1 MQANGTHAFDSVIHV
16 ADTGAAYPLRC
27 RWIEAEPGS
36 AAVKRPKLTQ
46 VAESRK
52 ARMGN
57 PVQRSMCKESQG
69 AEILEG
75 MEFTNRK
82 IKIGSLELGGSREGR
97 WGYPVDKSM
106 CNELEGLRI
115 RG

>member
-1 MQANGTHAFDSVIHV
+1 M
-16 ADTGAAYPLRC
+16 
-27 RWIEAEPGS
+27 
-36 AAVKRPKLTQ
+36 PKLTEG
-46 VAESRK
+46 AESRK

-57 PVQRSMCKESQG
+57 PVQRPKCKESRG

-75 MEFTNRK
+75 MKFSNRM
-82 IKIGSLELGGSREGR
+82 IEIGSLELRVSRGGR

>member
-1 MQANGTHAFDSVIHV
+1 M
-16 ADTGAAYPLRC
+16 
-27 RWIEAEPGS
+27 
-36 AAVKRPKLTQ
+36 PKLTQ

-57 PVQRSMCKESQG
+57 PVQRPMCKGRQG
-69 AEILEG
+69 AKILEG

-82 IKIGSLELGGSREGR
+82 IEIGSLELCVSREDR

-115 RG
+115 QG